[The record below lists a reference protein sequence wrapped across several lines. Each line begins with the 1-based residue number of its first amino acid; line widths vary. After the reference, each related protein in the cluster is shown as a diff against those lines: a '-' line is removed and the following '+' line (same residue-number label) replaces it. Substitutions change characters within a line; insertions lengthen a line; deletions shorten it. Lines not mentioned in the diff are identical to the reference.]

1 MKIQNQKW
9 KLKNENSKLK
19 MKIHFKESFI
29 LWYDLLKQL
38 RGSTMLTPE
47 EQKQAELLAKGIR
60 RLSLE
65 QLNDPEAIY
74 NLMKT
79 IQKKSRH
86 TSK

>member
-1 MKIQNQKW
+1 
-9 KLKNENSKLK
+9 
-19 MKIHFKESFI
+19 
-29 LWYDLLKQL
+29 
-38 RGSTMLTPE
+38 MLTPE

-79 IQKKSRH
+79 IQKRSRL

>member
-1 MKIQNQKW
+1 MKNENSKM
-9 KLKNENSKLK
+9 KNENSKLK
-19 MKIHFKESFI
+19 MKIHFKESII

-79 IQKKSRH
+79 IQKRPRL

>member
-1 MKIQNQKW
+1 MKNENSKM
-9 KLKNENSKLK
+9 KNENSKLK

-29 LWYDLLKQL
+29 LWYDLPKQL

-79 IQKKSRH
+79 IQKRPRL